1 MVVTKPLVESWGHAS
16 FAPLPDAVL
25 QRIRNINSV
34 EMPSRVS
41 FEDNLAKFLHDLPSD
56 LRETAAFAPNIYA
69 TMSHALSTGDVD
81 ALSDRLRMWLAIHHV
96 RMGSE
101 KYHVL
106 LILRDSFFRL
116 DATEEEKLKEDY
128 IRHIDD
134 RGKASSEADDGD
146 PDFGGF
152 EWTRVFERIPV
163 QNQVYDILVYA
174 HRAHGSSSSMLLET
188 RRIGMVCLRLFWLLY
203 I

>member
-1 MVVTKPLVESWGHAS
+1 MVVTKPLVESWGHPS

-25 QRIRNINSV
+25 QRIRNVNPV
-34 EMPSRVS
+34 EMPSRAS

-106 LILRDSFFRL
+106 LILRDSFFHL
-116 DATEEEKLKEDY
+116 DATEEEKLREDY

-134 RGKASSEADDGD
+134 RGTPSSEADDGD

-174 HRAHGSSSSMLLET
+174 HRAHGSSSSMLFET
-188 RRIGMVCLRLFWLLY
+188 RRMGMVCLRLFWLLY